1 MTEEKLE
8 HIIADLLGL
17 DRVEVCRKLKPLK
30 SELISLV
37 SQNTKITLKG
47 VLEINPVLLDAGTF
61 YNTNTKQLAQ
71 VDARVGAKAKIKH
84 HFNIAVKQ
92 TRLKNID
99 LF

>member
-1 MTEEKLE
+1 MAEIKLE
-8 HIIADLLGL
+8 HLIADLLEL
-17 DRVEVCRKLKPLK
+17 DRDEVCRKLKPLR
-30 SELISLV
+30 SSLITLV

-47 VLEINPVLLDAGTF
+47 ILEISPVLLEPGTF
-61 YNTNTKQLAQ
+61 YNTNTKQLSQ
-71 VDARVGAKAKIKH
+71 VGARIGAKAKIKH

>member
-17 DRVEVCRKLKPLK
+17 DRKEVCQKLKPLR
-30 SELISLV
+30 STLIDKV

-47 VLEINPVLLDAGTF
+47 IVDIEPVILEAGVF
-61 YNTNTKQLAQ
+61 YNTNIKQLVN
-71 VDARVGAKAKIKH
+71 VDTRIGAKAKIKH

>member
-8 HIIADLLGL
+8 HLIADLLDL
-17 DRVEVCRKLKPLK
+17 DREEVCRRLKPLR
-30 SELISLV
+30 SNLISLV

-47 VLEINPVLLDAGTF
+47 ILEINPILLEPGTF
-61 YNTNTKQLAQ
+61 YNTNTKQLSQ
-71 VDARVGAKAKIKH
+71 VGARIGAKAKIKH